1 MSAIRLYVDEDAEQ
15 NALVAGL
22 RSHEFDIVTAMEA
35 DMIGRTDREQL
46 EYACQHERTI
56 YSLNAADFARLH
68 AEYLQAAQ
76 PHFGIVLIPQTA
88 LFRWRENPA
97 IGGTHPHEIR
107 RRDAKPDRFPVKL
120 RQRNTTL
127 VDG

>member
-1 MSAIRLYVDEDAEQ
+1 MSAIRLYVDEGAEQ

-46 EYACQHERTI
+46 EYACQHERDLQ
-56 YSLNAADFARLH
+56 SDAADFARLH

-76 PHFGIVLIPQTA
+76 PHFGTVLIP
-88 LFRWRENPA
+88 
-97 IGGTHPHEIR
+97 
-107 RRDAKPDRFPVKL
+107 
-120 RQRNTTL
+120 RQRAIPLARKSGDWRNSSARNPP
-127 VDG
+127 